1 MKIEVEVTE
10 ELLQAVQ
17 RANDYSMPKH
27 RRYSSAV
34 YVTSLVREA
43 LEAGNFLDI
52 PAPTWQPKE
61 KTT

>member
-1 MKIEVEVTE
+1 M
-10 ELLQAVQ
+10 Q

-52 PAPTWQPKE
+52 PVPTWQPKE
-61 KTT
+61 KTA